1 MARTSELEAAY
12 RATTYR
18 VFLPEGACDL
28 RVGVV
33 SVPLRCWLQAA
44 GIRRFAI
51 LTAFNPHSC
60 LLPAADNALRQA
72 RLHRELLVQGYSFE
86 VGETWPPMTA
96 GRPRRLAWSR
106 IFQWLPLSPSPGVTG
121 RTRSS
126 TALLRALPGFAGA
139 APRLE

>member
-33 SVPLRCWLQAA
+33 SVPLRCWLKAA

-86 VGETWPPMTA
+86 VGENLAADDCWPAEATCLVADIPVAAALAFA
-96 GRPRRLAWSR
+96 GRYGQNA
-106 IFQWLPLSPSPGVTG
+106 IVYG
-121 RTRSS
+121 
-126 TALLRALPGFAGA
+126 TAAG
-139 APRLE
+139 APRLCWRGAPA